1 MSRILVIDDDLG
13 IYGTINSLAARL
25 SIETAWAAS
34 LAEGLAR
41 LAAGGIDL
49 VFLDVRLPDGNG
61 LTALPSIRG
70 ASGNPEV
77 IILTGVGDPEGAE
90 LAMQNGVWDYLVKP
104 ASVKAIT
111 FSINRALQY
120 RREKCGQPLPV
131 ALHRDA
137 IVGASPLVARCLDLV
152 AQAARSRAGV
162 LLTGDTGT
170 GKEIFARTIHGNS
183 PRAAAAFVTVDC
195 AALPEALVE
204 SILFGHARGAFTG
217 AESSRVGLVKQADGG
232 TLFLD
237 EVGELPLSV
246 QKSFLRVLQERSF
259 RPVGAA
265 KEEQSDFRL
274 IAATNRDLDDF
285 AREGK
290 FRSDLLFRI
299 KTIEIRLPPLRD
311 RGGDLK
317 LLAMDRI
324 IRLCEEY
331 GLPTKGFDPAF
342 FDVLASHDWP
352 GNVRELFNVLE
363 RAFVAAGREPT
374 LYPMHL
380 PAELRARA
388 ATRGLAPAKPAA
400 AEPALPASLAR
411 PALSGIP
418 DAAGAGELGRSVE
431 AMLVGL
437 TPPFKDFKQATEAA
451 YLRAL
456 IAAGRGGAERMIEI
470 SGLSRSHFYAL
481 LKKHGLTV

>member
-1 MSRILVIDDDLG
+1 MSRLLVIDDDLG
-13 IYGTINSLAARL
+13 IYGTINSLAARI
-25 SIETAWAAS
+25 SVETTWAPT

-41 LAAGGIDL
+41 LASGGIDL

-61 LTALPSIRG
+61 LTALPKIRG

-90 LAMQNGVWDYLVKP
+90 LAMQSGVWDYLVKP

-120 RREKCGQPLPV
+120 RREKCSQPLPV

-137 IVGASPLVARCLDLV
+137 IVGGSPQVARCLDLV
-152 AQAARSRAGV
+152 AQAARSKAGV

-170 GKEIFARTIHGNS
+170 GKEIFARTIHRNS
-183 PRAAAAFVTVDC
+183 PRAGGPFVTVDC

-204 SILFGHARGAFTG
+204 SILFGHARGAFTS

-237 EVGELPLSV
+237 EVGELPLAM
-246 QKSFLRVLQERSF
+246 QKSFLRVLQERAF

-285 AREGK
+285 VREGK

-299 KTIEIRLPPLRD
+299 KTIEIRLPPLRE

-324 IRLCEEY
+324 TRLCEEY

-388 ATRGLAPAKPAA
+388 ATRGLAQAKPNMGDG
-400 AEPALPASLAR
+400 AEPAALAPSLV
-411 PALSGIP
+411 SGIP

-431 AMLVGL
+431 AMLIGL